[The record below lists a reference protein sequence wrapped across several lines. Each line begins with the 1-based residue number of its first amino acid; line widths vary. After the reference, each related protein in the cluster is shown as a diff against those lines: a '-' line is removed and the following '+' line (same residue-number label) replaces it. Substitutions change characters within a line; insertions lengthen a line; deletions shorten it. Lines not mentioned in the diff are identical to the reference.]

1 LESFPTK
8 QDESE
13 ASGQKSTS
21 SKKQDLSLY
30 GVLIWLF
37 SFNSDFYFKVKT
49 ISAGISPFVDT
60 VSDILLAGEWFRQG
74 HIYWPALMLICIF
87 LGSAVQFAIRFK
99 ATPKKYRT
107 VSSMLGYGLVCLFG
121 LGTATWVPR
130 LVRCRILEES
140 REYEDNMEGFLIFKV
155 LEAVCE
161 AGPALL
167 LNSYTMA
174 LSLLTVEKAPE
185 VVPLTWVGFIVSV
198 VTFSYAI
205 ISLHIESV
213 GVTSWRSLYLLSFFL
228 CSTS

>member
-1 LESFPTK
+1 MLTC
-8 QDESE
+8 
-13 ASGQKSTS
+13 
-21 SKKQDLSLY
+21 
-30 GVLIWLF
+30 
-37 SFNSDFYFKVKT
+37 
-49 ISAGISPFVDT
+49 
-60 VSDILLAGEWFRQG
+60 IL
-74 HIYWPALMLICIF
+74 

-107 VSSMLGYGLVCLFG
+107 VPSMLGYGLVCLLG

-174 LSLLTVEKAPE
+174 LSLLTEEKAPD

-198 VTFSYAI
+198 VTFTYAI
-205 ISLHIESV
+205 ISLHIESI
-213 GVTSWRSLYLLSFFL
+213 GVTCWKMSLFAFVFL

>member
-1 LESFPTK
+1 
-8 QDESE
+8 
-13 ASGQKSTS
+13 
-21 SKKQDLSLY
+21 
-30 GVLIWLF
+30 
-37 SFNSDFYFKVKT
+37 
-49 ISAGISPFVDT
+49 
-60 VSDILLAGEWFRQG
+60 
-74 HIYWPALMLICIF
+74 
-87 LGSAVQFAIRFK
+87 
-99 ATPKKYRT
+99 
-107 VSSMLGYGLVCLFG
+107 MLGYGLVCLLG
-121 LGTATWVPR
+121 LGTATWVPT
-130 LVRCRILEES
+130 LVRCKILEES